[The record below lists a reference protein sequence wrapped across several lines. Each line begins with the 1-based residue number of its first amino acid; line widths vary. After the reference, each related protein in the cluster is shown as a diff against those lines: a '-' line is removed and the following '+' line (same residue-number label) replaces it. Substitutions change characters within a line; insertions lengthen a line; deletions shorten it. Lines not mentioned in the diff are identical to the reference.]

1 MEKNNG
7 LALLLLNYPVFNLI
21 APKRCIALKK
31 GFPISAAHHA
41 YFTFI
46 LLEKTFF
53 AFFAT
58 KLKSRDIRR
67 QTTEQTFWAP

>member
-21 APKRCIALKK
+21 APKCCIALKK

-46 LLEKTFF
+46 LLEKKPFF

-58 KLKSRDIRR
+58 KLKSRDIRQ
-67 QTTEQTFWAP
+67 QTTKQTF